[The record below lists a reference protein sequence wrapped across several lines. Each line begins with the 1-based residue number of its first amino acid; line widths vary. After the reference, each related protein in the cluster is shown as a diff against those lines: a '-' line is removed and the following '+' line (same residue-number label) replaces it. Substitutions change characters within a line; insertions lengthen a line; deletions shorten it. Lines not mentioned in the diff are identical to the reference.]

1 MNQLSRQGMLCLTKI
16 SSMTAKKMKQLHLPI
31 VNALFG
37 VKNEKFYICAMELY
51 LLSILAHAYGIIIDC
66 GFFVPVHGKYVVD
79 GLNATEKWFISMLME
94 NVQLRGYRGYA
105 NQTAMHITTQ
115 KNSLV

>member
-37 VKNEKFYICAMELY
+37 VKNENFYICAMELY
-51 LLSILAHAYGIIIDC
+51 LLSILAHAQNIIIDR
-66 GFFVPVHGKYVVD
+66 GVREKVYGREVFD
-79 GLNATEKWFISMLME
+79 GLNAT
-94 NVQLRGYRGYA
+94 
-105 NQTAMHITTQ
+105 
-115 KNSLV
+115 